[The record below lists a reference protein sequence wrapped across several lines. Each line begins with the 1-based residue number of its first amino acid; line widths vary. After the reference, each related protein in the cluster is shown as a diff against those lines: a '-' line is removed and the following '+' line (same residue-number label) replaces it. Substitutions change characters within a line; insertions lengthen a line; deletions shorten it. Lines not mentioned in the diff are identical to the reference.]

1 MISRISI
8 YGGIYCT
15 NNSLQ
20 AQLEKGKPYSHG
32 ILSDIL
38 KEVLVPHRHS
48 LLIEHNNLLEVKQ
61 GSETFFAMPKSA
73 ITLAATAVSLP
84 IYFVLHADCGCDI

>member
-1 MISRISI
+1 MISCTLI
-8 YGGIYCT
+8 YSGMYCI

-20 AQLEKGKPYSHG
+20 AQLEKGKPYNHG
-32 ILSDIL
+32 IFSDIL

-61 GSETFFAMPKSA
+61 GSEVSFAMPKSA
-73 ITLAATAVSLP
+73 IALAATAVSLP
-84 IYFVLHADCGCDI
+84 INFALHADCGCNI